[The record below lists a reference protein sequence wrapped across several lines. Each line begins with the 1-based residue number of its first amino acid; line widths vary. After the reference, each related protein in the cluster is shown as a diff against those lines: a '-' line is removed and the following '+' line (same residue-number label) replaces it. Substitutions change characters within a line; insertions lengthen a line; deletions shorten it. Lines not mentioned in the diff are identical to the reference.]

1 MADERHGAD
10 LTPRPQLR
18 LAALLAL
25 STLLFVPL
33 LVHYLEP
40 RALLKVLPFYG
51 LAVAL
56 GAAVLLATYTSL
68 GTRYAERLSL
78 LFVLGLTSDLLVY
91 LYVKPYA
98 TPTYPAIVA
107 NLRTCLL
114 MGSAALYSWRTRRT
128 VLVGAMMCVG
138 FALVSAILSSRGL
151 PGAPFG
157 LAIGSLVA
165 GVVTAAASARVIER
179 FRTSLAQ
186 RQDELAALST
196 RLMTVHEE
204 ERRRVSRELHEEL
217 GSSLTAILSYLWLFD
232 RQRPEDLRTL
242 QSRAADARR
251 LVAKTIAEMRELS
264 QGLRPS
270 ALDDYGLLPSL
281 DSQVKEFTERHGI
294 VATFTADGVPE
305 RLPADIETAVY
316 RITQEALTN
325 VVRHARRPRVALPG
339 RAATRVPVGACGGA
353 ACAIAAVSRV
363 TCPGS
368 RRAAPCPAARCTRSG
383 PRCRR
388 AGTARPPGPHATGR
402 TARRPTARG
411 TRTCTWRSASTRR
424 RLASPAASR
433 GSAAGSGRRRR
444 RGRIRSIAAR
454 T

>member
-1 MADERHGAD
+1 MADDRHGAD
-10 LTPRPQLR
+10 LSPRPQLR
-18 LAALLAL
+18 IAALLAVL
-25 STLLFVPL
+25 TLLFMPL
-33 LVHYLEP
+33 QAYYLEP
-40 RALLKVLPFYG
+40 AALLKVAPFYVF
-51 LAVAL
+51 AAAL
-56 GAAVLLATYTSL
+56 GGLLLVLSYTAL
-68 GTRYAERLSL
+68 GVRYAQQLSP

-107 NLRTCLL
+107 NLLTCLL

-165 GVVTAAASARVIER
+165 GVVTAAASARVIDR
-179 FRTSLAQ
+179 FRTNLAQ
-186 RQDELAALST
+186 RQEELAALST

-232 RQRPEDLRTL
+232 RQRPEDLGTL

-281 DSQVKEFTERHGI
+281 DSHVMEVMARLGI
-294 VATFTADGVPE
+294 EATFTAIYVS
-305 RLPADIETAVY
+305 V
-316 RITQEALTN
+316 RITE
-325 VVRHARRPRVALPG
+325 V
-339 RAATRVPVGACGGA
+339 
-353 ACAIAAVSRV
+353 
-363 TCPGS
+363 
-368 RRAAPCPAARCTRSG
+368 
-383 PRCRR
+383 
-388 AGTARPPGPHATGR
+388 
-402 TARRPTARG
+402 
-411 TRTCTWRSASTRR
+411 
-424 RLASPAASR
+424 
-433 GSAAGSGRRRR
+433 
-444 RGRIRSIAAR
+444 
-454 T
+454 

>member
-107 NLRTCLL
+107 NLLTCLL

-281 DSQVKEFTERHGI
+281 DSQVKEFTERHNI
-294 VATFTADGVPE
+294 AATFSADGVPE

-325 VVRHARRPRVALPG
+325 VVRHAGARHVRVALTAMDGELRLEVEDDGVGLAPKRKNG
-339 RAATRVPVGACGGA
+339 ELGTGLIGIRERVRALGG
-353 ACAIAAVSRV
+353 
-363 TCPGS
+363 
-368 RRAAPCPAARCTRSG
+368 
-383 PRCRR
+383 
-388 AGTARPPGPHATGR
+388 
-402 TARRPTARG
+402 
-411 TRTCTWRSASTRR
+411 SASIT
-424 RLASPAASR
+424 S
-433 GSAAGSGRRRR
+433 GSGAHLCVRLPIP
-444 RGRIRSIAAR
+444 GAR
-454 T
+454 AVRA